1 MNTTMKRIVAVVR
14 LGCCVLLVAISF
26 ISFLDWYSEVQ
37 IASHRLVI
45 TDVEQHQRLMIR
57 LEYSSSY
64 GGGDSA
70 IILRRKW
77 LPPAIPR

>member
-45 TDVEQHQRLMIR
+45 TDVEQQRLMIR